1 MFSSLLMSPIMHF
14 ISARTAA
21 PSPRAPLYLGTR
33 GWQMLRLHIYLSMVW
48 GGPYGQLS
56 TWWIRAMLL
65 LLLQQQLIT
74 QLDLFSLA
82 LSLSRLHRVR
92 ILV

>member
-1 MFSSLLMSPIMHF
+1 MSPIMHF

-74 QLDLFSLA
+74 QHSTQLDLFSL
-82 LSLSRLHRVR
+82 SLASTACEYWYRKNTT
-92 ILV
+92 